1 MPTKL
6 NVTTKVM
13 NTSETK
19 MTRGFYPSA
28 DDKHKGVDLIPR
40 STAETPEILAYAD
53 GVVTY
58 AANITGTT
66 GPKGNAAMG
75 TTVAIKHR
83 DGTLTRYQH
92 LKAGS
97 LRVKKGDNVKKG
109 QPIALYGRPTTGNST
124 GCHLHFDISLP
135 TKPSCKCIKST
146 FNSETRYY
154 VDPVPYLTKKA
165 ATSPSVPSPA
175 TSDSQS
181 GTAYKVTAK
190 SLRVRSGPGTQYG
203 TIGYLSSGAKV
214 TVYSVKDGFGHITPG
229 NAEWVSMEYLKK
241 I

>member
-75 TTVAIKHR
+75 TAVAIKHR

-97 LRVKKGDNVKKG
+97 LRVKKGDTVKKG

-135 TKPSCKCIKST
+135 TKPSCKSIKST

-154 VDPVPYLTKKA
+154 VDPKPYLCKA
-165 ATSPSVPSPA
+165 AAAPEQSDKKTDGA
-175 TSDSQS
+175 T
-181 GTAYKVTAK
+181 YKVTA
-190 SLRVRSGPGTQYG
+190 SALNVRSGPGMNYPRVKV
-203 TIGYLSSGAKV
+203 LPHGATV
-214 TVYSVKDGFGHITPG
+214 TVYEIRSGWARIAQSGQ
-229 NAEWVSMEYLKK
+229 WVSAGYLTIK
-241 I
+241 